1 MKKITT
7 LAAALTLSMA
17 ASGIAMAQSN
27 HGQVGAAAATE
38 DAGPKGDRP
47 DMMNMMIMMMTMMMK
62 MHRQMMDGGMQGGMP
77 GSADDDGAAMMDS
90 SMMRMMMGGGM
101 MGGGMMGGGMMGAR
115 EPGAAV
121 KVMQDRLAEFD
132 ADGDGALSLAEF
144 ETLHAAMIREKT
156 VDRFQHLDADGDGRI
171 TKDEMTAPA
180 HRMEMREKM
189 NKEN

>member
-7 LAAALTLSMA
+7 LATAVALSMA
-17 ASGIAMAQSN
+17 ASDIAMAQSN
-27 HGQVGAAAATE
+27 HGHDGAAAATE

-47 DMMNMMIMMMTMMMK
+47 DMMNMMKMMMPMMMK

-77 GSADDDGAAMMDS
+77 GSADDDGAAMMDG

-101 MGGGMMGGGMMGAR
+101 MGGGMMSAR

-121 KVMQDRLAEFD
+121 KMMQDRLAEFD

-189 NKEN
+189 NTEN